1 MSRLNTMSRLKG
13 LSSLMILSMVW
24 RSWHRKDSI
33 EIKTEISWFLE
44 EEYLEGRSVEESNIS
59 ARFSDII

>member
-1 MSRLNTMSRLKG
+1 MSRLKG

-24 RSWHRKDSI
+24 RSWHRKASI

-44 EEYLEGRSVEESNIS
+44 ERYWEGGVWRNRTYRQGSVTLYESS
-59 ARFSDII
+59 LAV

>member
-1 MSRLNTMSRLKG
+1 
-13 LSSLMILSMVW
+13 MILSMVW